1 MLTHSVPSLP
11 VNFSIRRLRCF
22 CPGSVSAQAG
32 FAGDDAPRTEF
43 ACVVGRPR
51 GQRPGDAYSDPY
63 VGDEAESKSG
73 VLTLSYPIE
82 RGIVTNWDDMEKVWH
97 HAFYNELRV
106 APEDRSVLLVEPL
119 LNPKGNRERTARIML
134 ETFNVPAV
142 HFATGAVLS
151 LFSAYRTTGLVVTCG
166 DATSHVA
173 GIVEGHVVPRS
184 ILQADFSGH
193 DLTLLMAKLLQER
206 GDYATAIGNERV
218 GLLVACHIKE
228 TRGYVAVDFEEEMKV
243 ASLQPQGNDYELP
256 DGSVIKLGSER
267 FHCAEALFKPSLLG
281 LPAVQQLKVLIAVM
295 LARARYASTDATA
308 DGCTALA
315 TALAALPSRP
325 LEMVADAL
333 ARSRGLHE
341 LARDSIVECDLAVR
355 TELFESVVLAGGT
368 MMFSGIARRMER
380 ELSGLAPAGARVQV
394 VEPTGYSTGRSAWVG
409 GSILA
414 SLDSFPDSLVG
425 SMYRQSTAP

>member
-1 MLTHSVPSLP
+1 
-11 VNFSIRRLRCF
+11 
-22 CPGSVSAQAG
+22 
-32 FAGDDAPRTEF
+32 
-43 ACVVGRPR
+43 
-51 GQRPGDAYSDPY
+51 
-63 VGDEAESKSG
+63 
-73 VLTLSYPIE
+73 
-82 RGIVTNWDDMEKVWH
+82 MEKIWH

-119 LNPKGNRERTARIML
+119 LNPKSNRERAARIML

-142 HFATGAVLS
+142 HFAIGAVLS

-193 DLTLLMAKLLQER
+193 DLTRLMAKLLKER
-206 GDYATAIGNERV
+206 GDYATATGTERV

-228 TRGYVAVDFEEEMKV
+228 TRGYVAVDFDEEMKV
-243 ASLQPQGNDYELP
+243 TFRQPQGNDYELP

-267 FHCAEALFKPSLLG
+267 FHCAEALFKPSLLA
-281 LPAVQQLKVLIAVM
+281 LRDRAATVHQLKVLIAVM
-295 LARARYASTDATA
+295 LARTRYASTDVTA

-315 TALAALPSRP
+315 AALAALPSRP

-355 TELFESVVLAGGT
+355 TELFGSVVLAGGT
-368 MMFSGIARRMER
+368 MMFSGIALRMER
-380 ELSGLAPAGARVQV
+380 ELSGLAPAGTRVQV
-394 VEPTGYSTGRSAWVG
+394 IEPTGYSTGRSAWVG

-425 SMYRQSTAP
+425 SMYRQS